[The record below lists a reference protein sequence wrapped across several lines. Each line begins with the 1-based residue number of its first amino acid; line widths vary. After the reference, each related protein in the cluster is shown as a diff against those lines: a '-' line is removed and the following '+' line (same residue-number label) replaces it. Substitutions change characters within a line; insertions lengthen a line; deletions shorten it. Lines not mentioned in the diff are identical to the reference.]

1 MAEIF
6 ELNETNFDEFIA
18 DDKVTVVD
26 FWAVWCGPCR
36 ALAPEIEEVA
46 EKLKN
51 NVKFGKLNVDETPAL
66 AVKYNVASIPNVCI
80 FKSGKLV
87 DRSVGYVSAAELEK
101 LITKHV

>member
-1 MAEIF
+1 MVEIF

-80 FKSGKLV
+80 FKSGELI

>member
-1 MAEIF
+1 MVEIF

-51 NVKFGKLNVDETPAL
+51 NVKFGKLNVDEIPAL

-80 FKSGKLV
+80 FKSGEII